1 MEANNCVYINC
12 SLSKPK
18 QPVRKVLEDIDA
30 LLEELLEEDSQQLK
44 VNYSRLDLTFI
55 LKPLLEKI
63 TVCEPQQRPACLCLM
78 SAAFLSFQTESE
90 GGSEDRKR
98 SCQAAQRK

>member
-1 MEANNCVYINC
+1 MEANNCVYINF
-12 SLSKPK
+12 SLSKSK

-30 LLEELLEEDSQQLK
+30 LLEELLEEDSQQVK
-44 VNYSRLDLTFI
+44 VNHSCLDLTFI
-55 LKPLLEKI
+55 LKPLLDRI
-63 TVCEPQQRPACLCLM
+63 NVCEPQQRPACLCLM

-90 GGSEDRKR
+90 GGSEDKKR

>member
-55 LKPLLEKI
+55 LSP
-63 TVCEPQQRPACLCLM
+63 
-78 SAAFLSFQTESE
+78 F
-90 GGSEDRKR
+90 
-98 SCQAAQRK
+98 

>member
-1 MEANNCVYINC
+1 MEANNFVYINF

-44 VNYSRLDLTFI
+44 VNHS
-55 LKPLLEKI
+55 KKI
-63 TVCEPQQRPACLCLM
+63 W
-78 SAAFLSFQTESE
+78 S
-90 GGSEDRKR
+90 
-98 SCQAAQRK
+98 